1 MVSKRSSQP
10 AVKFPAG
17 NTHPI
22 GRAAHTGPR
31 RFAGPET
38 MWPELA
44 PGVPQRQG
52 PATPPNADP
61 STQQRRA
68 VQEAATLQL
77 PQPRIQPSYVL
88 FALALS

>member
-1 MVSKRSSQP
+1 
-10 AVKFPAG
+10 
-17 NTHPI
+17 
-22 GRAAHTGPR
+22 
-31 RFAGPET
+31 

-44 PGVPQRQG
+44 MGVPQRQG